1 MPQYRLP
8 EMSIAQMQYTPA
20 TFQGVSFTPKT
31 RDVNILARSLAQA
44 EERNNKAAEKQ
55 TAIDIALG
63 DIENKLNSAEIP
75 WFNEYKQN
83 IQKQIQNEIDN
94 RNYGSAIRVATK
106 AAGSISS
113 DTSLI
118 GRIKANEAYKKELE
132 SVNNNN
138 KINSVTKQRW
148 KAQNLYSYEDIKDD
162 AGNIVGGTEWKPSW
176 TPVEHYAVNE
186 IQRLAAQMTPEE
198 SKITE
203 KTTAGSTL
211 GTLDGKKVSNFS
223 DAELVLG
230 QGSTTRYN
238 QYQRKTEENL
248 RAVIE
253 QLFKEHP
260 EYKASL
266 EQDYEDA
273 KWLYMEADK
282 KSRDM
287 SLSEEER
294 QYQANK
300 AIMYF
305 ESISDGA
312 GNIIYDPNKY
322 IEQTVFPMM
331 KHMAYNNTVTK
342 TNDSFHYSE
351 GALGA
356 IHQTSINKQLAAID
370 LMNMTTTPGAPVSI
384 NYGNYWTGQ
393 TMNSANFNMSVADI
407 YADQYAE
414 MYRAGRITKEQY
426 NALTQPQIIYGK

>member
-1 MPQYRLP
+1 MAYDIPQMSLKQATLP
-8 EMSIAQMQYTPA
+8 QS
-20 TFQGVSFTPKT
+20 SFTPIVYT
-31 RDVNILARSLAQA
+31 PQIEDLNLLQRSLAQMEA
-44 EERNNKAAEKQ
+44 RQEKATEKQ

-83 IQKQIQNEIDN
+83 IKKSIQDEVNAG
-94 RNYGSAIRVATK
+94 NYGSAIRVATK

-113 DTSLI
+113 DTSLT

-132 SVNNNN
+132 SVKNNN
-138 KINSVTKQRW
+138 KIGSVTKQRW
-148 KAQNLYSYEDIKDD
+148 EAQNLYSYEDIKDD
-162 AGNIVGGTEWKPSW
+162 AGNIVGGTEWKSSW
-176 TPVEHYAVNE
+176 TPVEHYAVSD

-198 SKITE
+198 SKVTE
-203 KTTAGSTL
+203 KTTSGSTL
-211 GTLDGKKVSNFS
+211 GTLEGKKVSKLS

-230 QGSTTRYN
+230 QGSTSRYN

-248 RAVIE
+248 RAVIK

-300 AIMYF
+300 ASMYL

-312 GNIIYDPNKY
+312 GNILYDPNKY

-331 KHMAYNNTVTK
+331 KNMAYNNTVSK
-342 TNDSFHYSE
+342 TNDGFHYSE

-393 TMNSANFNMSVADI
+393 TFSSTNFNLSVGSI
-407 YADQYAE
+407 YLKQYE
-414 MYRAGRITKEQY
+414 DMYRKGRITKEQY
-426 NALTQPQIIYGK
+426 DTLTKH

>member
-1 MPQYRLP
+1 MAYDIPQMSLKQATLP
-8 EMSIAQMQYTPA
+8 QN
-20 TFQGVSFTPKT
+20 SFTPIVYT
-31 RDVNILARSLAQA
+31 PQTEDFNLLQRSLAQMEA
-44 EERNNKAAEKQ
+44 KREKASEKQ

-63 DIENKLNSAEIP
+63 EIEHKLNSAEIP

-83 IQKQIQNEIDN
+83 IKKSIQDEVNAG
-94 RNYGSAIRVATK
+94 NYGNAIRIATK

-113 DTSLI
+113 DTSLT

-132 SVNNNN
+132 FVKNNNR
-138 KINSVTKQRW
+138 ISSITKQRW
-148 KAQNLYSYEDIKDD
+148 EAQNIYSYEDIKDD
-162 AGNIVGGTEWKPSW
+162 TGNIVGGTEWKSSW
-176 TPVEHYAVNE
+176 TPVEHYAVSD

-198 SKITE
+198 SKVTE
-203 KTTAGSTL
+203 KTTSGSTL
-211 GTLDGKKVSNFS
+211 GTLEGKKVSKLS

-230 QGSTTRYN
+230 QGSTSRHN
-238 QYQRKTEENL
+238 EYQRKTEENL
-248 RAVIE
+248 RAVIK

-300 AIMYF
+300 ASMYL

-312 GNIIYDPNKY
+312 GNILYDPNKY

-331 KHMAYNNTVTK
+331 KNMAYNNTVSK
-342 TNDSFHYSE
+342 TNDGFHYTE

-393 TMNSANFNMSVADI
+393 TFSSTNFNLSVGSI
-407 YADQYAE
+407 YLKQYE
-414 MYRAGRITKEQY
+414 DMYRNGRITKEQY
-426 NALTQPQIIYGK
+426 DALTKH

>member
-1 MPQYRLP
+1 MAYEIPQMSLKQVTLP
-8 EMSIAQMQYTPA
+8 QS
-20 TFQGVSFTPKT
+20 SFTPIVYT
-31 RDVNILARSLAQA
+31 PQTEDLNLLQRSLAQMEA
-44 EERNNKAAEKQ
+44 RQEKASESQ
-55 TAIDIALG
+55 TAIDVTLNEV
-63 DIENKLNSAEIP
+63 ENKLNAAEIP
-75 WFNEYKQN
+75 WFNEYKKN
-83 IQKQIQNEIDN
+83 IQQQIQNEIDTG
-94 RNYGSAIRVATK
+94 NYSSAIRVAK
-106 AAGSISS
+106 KEAGNISS
-113 DTSLI
+113 DTSLT

-132 SVNNNN
+132 SVKNNNR
-138 KINSVTKQRW
+138 IGSVTKQRW
-148 KAQNLYSYEDIKDD
+148 EAQNLYSYEDIKDD
-162 AGNIVGGTEWKPSW
+162 VGNIVEGTEWKSSW
-176 TPVEHYAVNE
+176 TPVEHYAVSD

-198 SKITE
+198 AKVTE
-203 KTTAGSTL
+203 KTTSGSTL
-211 GTLDGKKVSNFS
+211 GTLEGKKVSKLS

-230 QGSTTRYN
+230 QGSTNRYN

-248 RAVIE
+248 RAVIK

-300 AIMYF
+300 ASMYL

-312 GNIIYDPNKY
+312 GNILYDPNKY

-331 KHMAYNNTVTK
+331 KNMAYNNTVSK
-342 TNDSFHYSE
+342 TNDGFHYSE

-393 TMNSANFNMSVADI
+393 TFSSTNFNLSVGSI
-407 YADQYAE
+407 YLKQYE
-414 MYRAGRITKEQY
+414 DMYKNGKINKEQY
-426 NALTQPQIIYGK
+426 DALTKH

>member
-1 MPQYRLP
+1 MAYETPQMSLKQVTLP
-8 EMSIAQMQYTPA
+8 QNDFTPIVYTP
-20 TFQGVSFTPKT
+20 QIE
-31 RDVNILARSLAQA
+31 DLNLLQRSLAQMEA
-44 EERNNKAAEKQ
+44 RQEKAAEKQ

-63 DIENKLNSAEIP
+63 DVENKLNSAEIP

-83 IQKQIQNEIDN
+83 IKKSIQDEVNAG
-94 RNYGSAIRVATK
+94 NYGDAIRVATK

-118 GRIKANEAYKKELE
+118 GRIKANETYKKELE
-132 SVNNNN
+132 SVKNNN
-138 KINSVTKQRW
+138 KISSVTKQRW
-148 KAQNLYSYEDIKDD
+148 ETQNLYSYEDIKDD
-162 AGNIVGGTEWKPSW
+162 AGNIVGGTEWKSSW
-176 TPVEHYAVNE
+176 TPVEHYAVSD

-198 SKITE
+198 SKVTE
-203 KTTAGSTL
+203 KTTSGSTL
-211 GTLDGKKVSNFS
+211 GTLEGKKVSKLS

-230 QGSTTRYN
+230 QGSTSRYN

-248 RAVIE
+248 RAVIK

-273 KWLYMEADK
+273 KWLYIEADK

-300 AIMYF
+300 ASMYL

-312 GNIIYDPNKY
+312 GNILYDPNKY

-331 KHMAYNNTVTK
+331 KNMAYNNTVSK
-342 TNDSFHYSE
+342 TNDGFHYSE

-393 TMNSANFNMSVADI
+393 TFSSTNFNLSVGSI
-407 YADQYAE
+407 YLKQYE
-414 MYRAGRITKEQY
+414 DMYRNGRITKEQY
-426 NALTQPQIIYGK
+426 DALTKH

>member
-8 EMSIAQMQYTPA
+8 EMSIAQMQYNPA
-20 TFQGVSFTPKT
+20 TFQGVSFTPQAP
-31 RDVNILARSLAQA
+31 DMNILARSLAQA
-44 EERNNKAAEKQ
+44 EERHNKATEKQ

-63 DIENKLNSAEIP
+63 DIENKLNTAEIP
-75 WFNEYKQN
+75 WFNEYKKN
-83 IQKQIQNEIDN
+83 IQQQIKNEIDN
-94 RNYGSAIRVATK
+94 GNYGSAIRVATK
-106 AAGSISS
+106 VAGSISS

-132 SVNNNN
+132 SVKNNN
-138 KINSVTKQRW
+138 KINSITKQRW
-148 KAQNLYSYEDIKDD
+148 EAQNLYSYEDIKDD
-162 AGNIVGGTEWKPSW
+162 AGNIVGGTEWKSSW
-176 TPVEHYAVNE
+176 TPVEHYAVSD

-198 SKITE
+198 SKVTE
-203 KTTAGSTL
+203 KTTSGSTL
-211 GTLDGKKVSNFS
+211 GTLEGKKVNKLS

-230 QGSTTRYN
+230 QGSTSRYN

-248 RAVIE
+248 RAVIK

-300 AIMYF
+300 ASMYL

-312 GNIIYDPNKY
+312 GNILYDPNKY

-331 KHMAYNNTVTK
+331 KNMAYNNTVSK
-342 TNDSFHYSE
+342 TNDGFHYSE

-393 TMNSANFNMSVADI
+393 TFSSTNFNLSVGSI
-407 YADQYAE
+407 YLKQYAD
-414 MYRAGRITKEQY
+414 MYKNGRITKEQY
-426 NALTQPQIIYGK
+426 DALTKH

>member
-1 MPQYRLP
+1 MSQYRLP
-8 EMSIAQMQYTPA
+8 EMSIAQMQYNPA
-20 TFQGVSFTPKT
+20 TFQGVSFTPQAP
-31 RDVNILARSLAQA
+31 DMNILARSLAQA
-44 EERNNKAAEKQ
+44 EERQDKAVEKQ

-63 DIENKLNSAEIP
+63 DIENKLNAAEIP
-75 WFNEYKQN
+75 WFNEYKKN
-83 IQKQIQNEIDN
+83 IQQQIKNEIDN
-94 RNYGSAIRVATK
+94 GNYGSAIRVATK

-132 SVNNNN
+132 SVKNNNR
-138 KINSVTKQRW
+138 IGSVTKQRW
-148 KAQNLYSYEDIKDD
+148 EAQNLYSYEDIKDD
-162 AGNIVGGTEWKPSW
+162 AGNIVGGTEWKSSW
-176 TPVEHYAVNE
+176 TPVEHYAVND

-198 SKITE
+198 SKVTD
-203 KTTAGSTL
+203 KTTSGSTL
-211 GTLDGKKVSNFS
+211 GTLEGKKVSKLS
-223 DAELVLG
+223 DAELELG
-230 QGSTTRYN
+230 RGSTSRYN
-238 QYQRKTEENL
+238 EYQRKTEENL
-248 RAVIE
+248 KAVIK

-287 SLSEEER
+287 SLSEEKR
-294 QYQANK
+294 QYQANE
-300 AIMYF
+300 ASMYL

-312 GNIIYDPNKY
+312 GNILYDPNKY

-331 KHMAYNNTVTK
+331 KNMAYNNTTSK
-342 TNDSFHYSE
+342 TNDSFHYNE

-393 TMNSANFNMSVADI
+393 TFSSTNFNLSVGSI
-407 YADQYAE
+407 YLKQYE
-414 MYRAGRITKEQY
+414 DMYRNGRITKEQY
-426 NALTQPQIIYGK
+426 DALTKH

>member
-1 MPQYRLP
+1 MADIIPQMRLK
-8 EMSIAQMQYTPA
+8 QA
-20 TFQGVSFTPKT
+20 TLPQSSFTPIVYT
-31 RDVNILARSLAQA
+31 PQTEDLSLLQRSLAQMEA
-44 EERNNKAAEKQ
+44 RREKASESQ

-63 DIENKLNSAEIP
+63 NIENKLNAAEIP
-75 WFNEYKQN
+75 WFNEYKKN
-83 IQKQIQNEIDN
+83 IQQQIQNEIDN
-94 RNYGSAIRVATK
+94 GNYGSAIRVAKK
-106 AAGSISS
+106 AAGNISS
-113 DTSLI
+113 DTSLT

-132 SVNNNN
+132 SVKNNNR
-138 KINSVTKQRW
+138 IGSVTKQRW
-148 KAQNLYSYEDIKDD
+148 ETQNLYSYEDIKDD
-162 AGNIVGGTEWKPSW
+162 AGNIVGGTEWKSSW
-176 TPVEHYAVNE
+176 TPVEHYAVSD

-198 SKITE
+198 AKVTE
-203 KTTAGSTL
+203 KTTLGSTL
-211 GTLDGKKVSNFS
+211 GTLEGKKVSKLS

-230 QGSTTRYN
+230 QGNTSRYN

-248 RAVIE
+248 RAVIK

-300 AIMYF
+300 ASMYL

-312 GNIIYDPNKY
+312 GNILYDPNKY

-331 KHMAYNNTVTK
+331 KNMEYNNTVSK
-342 TNDSFHYSE
+342 TNDGFHYSE

-393 TMNSANFNMSVADI
+393 TFSSTNFNLSVGSI
-407 YADQYAE
+407 YLKQYE
-414 MYRAGRITKEQY
+414 DMYRNGRINKEQY
-426 NALTQPQIIYGK
+426 DALTKH